1 LAAHAQFGG
10 DLETMQRCYE
20 WYDLKSEIESL
31 RSRAE
36 KAEAE
41 RDDLQAW
48 VKDLTTKISGA
59 IGLGSEMFRRHGEQ
73 YRIDPDF
80 VAGYIRDRRED
91 HHNSMHRNI
100 MRIREL
106 QATCEKLA
114 KALEEARET
123 NRKLHRRLQLAEAVQ
138 QSAEDYLGSWLQIFT
153 PSRKDRRGERH
164 FIMYILRDA
173 KRHVDK
179 LSERYSA
186 TYRKEASNAEG

>member
-1 LAAHAQFGG
+1 LWSVAQFNSALPKNRT
-10 DLETMQRCYE
+10 DCDIPLVSLADY
-20 WYDLKSEIESL
+20 ESL

-41 RDDLQAW
+41 RD
-48 VKDLTTKISGA
+48 
-59 IGLGSEMFRRHGEQ
+59 
-73 YRIDPDF
+73 
-80 VAGYIRDRRED
+80 
-91 HHNSMHRNI
+91 
-100 MRIREL
+100 
-106 QATCEKLA
+106 
-114 KALEEARET
+114 EARDT

-153 PSRKDRRGERH
+153 PSRNDRRGERH

>member
-1 LAAHAQFGG
+1 MKFHPDVLAAHAQFGG

-41 RDDLQAW
+41 LRD
-48 VKDLTTKISGA
+48 
-59 IGLGSEMFRRHGEQ
+59 
-73 YRIDPDF
+73 
-80 VAGYIRDRRED
+80 
-91 HHNSMHRNI
+91 
-100 MRIREL
+100 
-106 QATCEKLA
+106 
-114 KALEEARET
+114 ARET

-173 KRHVDK
+173 KRHVAK

-186 TYRKEASNAEG
+186 TYRKEVSE